1 MKLLSWLRSVWS
13 WIRRNEFFVGAVAVL
28 AALSGTL
35 WVLCVYWDWF
45 VTEPTGR
52 ESGST
57 TVRNLG
63 LVVGGLIAI
72 PLAIW
77 RSIVAQRQADTAQR
91 GLLNERYQK
100 GAEML
105 GSEVLSVRL
114 GGIYALQ
121 RLAEDH
127 PGQYHV
133 QIMGLFCAF
142 VRHSTKDKG
151 DNAIS
156 EGHRIREDV
165 QAVMAAIR
173 IRSDDGIK
181 LEKKEKLELDLS
193 GANLSGANLSNANL
207 NGANLSG
214 TVLLKANLS
223 GVKLFEADLTTAD
236 LTRADLTGAKL
247 VTANLGNAI
256 LIRANLLDA
265 NLFLSILL
273 NTDLTRA
280 NLSGTNLSHAIGLT
294 QAQLDQARADPD
306 NPPRVDPPLVWRGK
320 SLEDP

>member
-1 MKLLSWLRSVWS
+1 MKLLSWLRS
-13 WIRRNEFFVGAVAVL
+13 
-28 AALSGTL
+28 
-35 WVLCVYWDWF
+35 
-45 VTEPTGR
+45 
-52 ESGST
+52 
-57 TVRNLG
+57 
-63 LVVGGLIAI
+63 
-72 PLAIW
+72 
-77 RSIVAQRQADTAQR
+77 
-91 GLLNERYQK
+91 
-100 GAEML
+100 
-105 GSEVLSVRL
+105 
-114 GGIYALQ
+114 
-121 RLAEDH
+121 
-127 PGQYHV
+127 
-133 QIMGLFCAF
+133 
-142 VRHSTKDKG
+142 
-151 DNAIS
+151 IS

-193 GANLSGANLSNANL
+193 GANLSGANLSNVNL

-236 LTRADLTGAKL
+236 LTRADLTGAKF

-256 LIRANLLDA
+256 LIRA

-294 QAQLDQARADPD
+294 QAQLDQARAGPD
-306 NPPRVDPPLVWRGK
+306 DLPKLDGRENSVPLVWRGK